1 MGLCLYIYNF
11 LGSYHFLLFWSYGQF
26 SVLCFFLLIT
36 SSGFSLQTQ
45 LAFLTLISQLYEMYV
60 MNPKVG
66 LNQKETKC
74 LAGIQTQA
82 TSKCKDE
89 CVCVQVLNSFL
100 YSIGV
105 RGNFCFS
112 YKFLA
117 LWWGTFII
125 LKMKVIYSKFLRY
138 GFLTELCLY
147 ILLLAYRSS

>member
-89 CVCVQVLNSFL
+89 CVCSSFELVLVFHWGERELLLFLQVPCL
-100 YSIGV
+100 V
-105 RGNFCFS
+105 VGNFYHFKNEGYLLEVFKIWFS
-112 YKFLA
+112 N
-117 LWWGTFII
+117 
-125 LKMKVIYSKFLRY
+125 
-138 GFLTELCLY
+138 
-147 ILLLAYRSS
+147 